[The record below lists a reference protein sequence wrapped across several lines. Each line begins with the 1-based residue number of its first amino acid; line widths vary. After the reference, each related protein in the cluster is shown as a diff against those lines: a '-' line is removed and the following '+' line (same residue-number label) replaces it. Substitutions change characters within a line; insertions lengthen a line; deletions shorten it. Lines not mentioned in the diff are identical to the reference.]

1 MVTIKT
7 VDNKDGWGGGIFLF
21 LMYPVLKLEICPVAC
36 KRKQII
42 FKRKKKKPKVL
53 LVSLFH
59 LLQKWRHAK
68 YEQLSTKVLY

>member
-1 MVTIKT
+1 M

-59 LLQKWRHAK
+59 LFHKWRHAK
-68 YEQLSTKVLY
+68 YEQLSTKFLC

>member
-1 MVTIKT
+1 M
-7 VDNKDGWGGGIFLF
+7 VDNKDGWGGGISLF
-21 LMYPVLKLEICPVAC
+21 LMYPVSKLEICPVAC

-59 LLQKWRHAK
+59 LLHKRRHAK
-68 YEQLSTKVLY
+68 YEQLSTKFLC